1 MAFTQ
6 ITGDNISTA
15 TNATITA
22 LAFQNTNS
30 VLALPAGSTADRP
43 TTPAL
48 GSIRYNSDDDNAE
61 IYITNVDGSGTD
73 GWAPVA
79 GGGPSVGNDSIIRT
93 NGTQLTEDAAVG
105 AGAPNNDDKFSN
117 GFTIGPITVSGA
129 TTTLT
134 ILADGNLVIF

>member
-30 VLALPAGSTADRP
+30 VLSLPAGTTAQRP

-61 IYITNVDGSGTD
+61 IYIQTLMVLVLMDGHLLRVVD
-73 GWAPVA
+73 
-79 GGGPSVGNDSIIRT
+79 
-93 NGTQLTEDAAVG
+93 L
-105 AGAPNNDDKFSN
+105 
-117 GFTIGPITVSGA
+117 
-129 TTTLT
+129 L
-134 ILADGNLVIF
+134 